1 MLLYHIPLILGNE
14 AMADKKDN
22 KPPEDDSPF
31 NSSGELFETLFREE
45 LDAITDGQK
54 EKKAVSKKD
63 SGLGAAK
70 RPRSPAKGA
79 GAKHRKAAP
88 TRAVASAKRDVGQ
101 KSAARVHVDR
111 PERVSTRPAVNTS
124 TVVEKTPVP
133 ADMGDAP
140 EDVKPK
146 KKEKF
151 GKLRRGRIGSQPKLG
166 GGSDKIKIAVLCVIL
181 VAAVAFI
188 VNALGIVD
196 FGGLLGL
203 SEPTKKEK
211 IRPRVAKKSPA
222 KTDNKRTRVA
232 IKPPQKGT
240 INQAANKPPTQNK
253 TLVLKRPSQAA
264 PPQAQPRTVKNATQ
278 PTSPAK
284 KPVVTQ
290 QRYRPATPAKRP
302 PAVQQPPKP
311 PPTEPRPVVVMKP
324 SPPAPT
330 TQKPV
335 VSKKPYRPAP
345 SQASPVVA
353 KKPPTV
359 VRPKPLPVVKEPVRP
374 SVQSGKLP
382 TPGNEELFP
391 EESTLPYPYSVY
403 LGAYKNTERAEKAIS
418 IYRNK
423 GLSAY
428 WVKVDLGD
436 KGIWY
441 RVFTGYFRDQNEAEA
456 FIRRKRVADGEVKR
470 TKYATLIGIYATE
483 RDAQK
488 EFLTLSKLGYS
499 PYVIEMGSGE
509 SQLYV
514 GAFYTKI
521 GAEQQRSDLA
531 SKGVQSRVVER

>member
-14 AMADKKDN
+14 AMPDKKDN

-31 NSSGELFETLFREE
+31 NSSGELFETLFRDE
-45 LDAITDGQK
+45 LDAITNGQK

-63 SGLGAAK
+63 SGLSAAK
-70 RPRSPAKGA
+70 RPKSPAKGA
-79 GAKHRKAAP
+79 GTKHWKADP
-88 TRAVASAKRDVGQ
+88 TRATASAKRDVGQ

-111 PERVSTRPAVNTS
+111 PERVSTRPAAKTS
-124 TVVEKTPVP
+124 KVVEKTPVP

-140 EDVKPK
+140 QEVKPE

-166 GGSDKIKIAVLCVIL
+166 GGSDKIKIAVLCVML
-181 VAAVAFI
+181 VVAVAFI
-188 VNALGIVD
+188 VNALGIID

-211 IRPRVAKKSPA
+211 ISPRVAKRPPA
-222 KTDNKRTRVA
+222 KTVPKTPRKA
-232 IKPPQKGT
+232 IKTPPKKT
-240 INQAANKPPTQNK
+240 SNQTRNKPPVQK
-253 TLVLKRPSQAA
+253 KMLIVKKPPQAA
-264 PPQAQPRTVKNATQ
+264 PPQAQPQTVKNNTQ
-278 PTSPAK
+278 PTTPAK
-284 KPVVTQ
+284 KPVVAQ
-290 QRYRPATPAKRP
+290 QRYRPATPAKRSP
-302 PAVQQPPKP
+302 TVQQTPKP
-311 PPTEPRPVVVMKP
+311 PPPSTRPVVVMKP
-324 SPPAPT
+324 SQPAPT

-335 VSKKPYRPAP
+335 VNKEPYRPAP
-345 SQASPVVA
+345 SQPSPVVA
-353 KKPPTV
+353 KKPTPV
-359 VRPKPLPVVKEPVRP
+359 VRPKPLPVVKQPVRSAAQTGNKP
-374 SVQSGKLP
+374 ALGK
-382 TPGNEELFP
+382 EELFP
-391 EESTLPYPYSVY
+391 EENALPYPYSVY
-403 LGAYKNTERAEKAIS
+403 LGAYKNTERAERAIS

-456 FIRRKRVADGEVKR
+456 FIRRKRIADGEVKR
-470 TKYATLIGIYATE
+470 TKYAALIGIYATE

-488 EFLTLSKLGYS
+488 EFLALSKLGYS

-521 GAEQQRSDLA
+521 GAEQQHSDLA